1 MTDRVPDLDSGAACG
16 SEPSFDTRMTRPA
29 KVARVDDL
37 EERSAYE
44 IALRGER
51 EALQRLDLLASASR
65 ILDATL
71 EDYEH
76 AVLQVADACVPDFA
90 DLCAIEVVG
99 SNGDIRTAAYRIVHT
114 SGLHVPETWIP
125 VGRMVAPDRRPI
137 LAFPGSDETDQ
148 ARSIRERFAAQSLIV
163 APITGGGITLGWF
176 VAGTGSYRRGFRPS
190 ALRVGVELS
199 SRLGAAIQR
208 VLLHREM
215 QAAAREQSRAVRRLR
230 RLATAATNLAGA
242 ASTEAVLRVACIEAC
257 VIQEA
262 DGAIARWWMADGSVV
277 SAQTGEVDHDL
288 AETAFAA
295 VTNRR
300 TARGRGWV
308 AHPLPSSDPWQ
319 HAALVVFVGTD
330 LATDEEL
337 VLNSLASLIPVAFER
352 ALGTEAVV
360 VHEARLR
367 AVVEASPVALIGL
380 RPDGVVT
387 LANRAALQLFNWVGD
402 ADRWALT
409 DPLRPAILELVA
421 SVVATGSVVNRAV
434 SVEGLDLSVSGAPL
448 PATSP
453 SDEQTVLVAGVDLSE
468 VRRAER
474 ALVQAQRLEAMGVVA
489 GRVAHDFNNLLTL
502 IIGYT
507 ELLARGLTDHHQ
519 RALVDDI
526 EGAARRAAALTQQML
541 GMTRRDDNAVVVD
554 LGAELA
560 NLHAVLTRLAGPKVS
575 LTLAGPDAAVKVRVD
590 PSEIEQIVINLV
602 VNASDAMGGEG
613 HIDVVL
619 DLAQEV
625 PPKGRDSLDAA
636 KGAGAVLT
644 ISDNGP
650 GMRPE
655 VLARCLEPFF
665 TTKSRGQ
672 GSGLGLS
679 TVYGLVTERGGQ
691 VEIDSDSSGTTVR
704 IWLPLCEDLPEEP
717 IEDGEV
723 WPPGQTL
730 TGRILLVE
738 DDPDLRVMGQE
749 CLAGVGLEVL
759 VAESAE
765 IALFMLA
772 GQHFDALVTDIM
784 LPGMSGVR
792 LSEAVAK
799 AHPGMPVLF
808 MTAYAGSPSAVGM
821 PGPGANLLRKPYRP
835 DALRLRVAA
844 MLRQRAFQ
852 GSNR

>member
-1 MTDRVPDLDSGAACG
+1 MDQ
-16 SEPSFDTRMTRPA
+16 
-29 KVARVDDL
+29 L

-44 IALRGER
+44 VAVLGEK

-71 EDYEH
+71 EEYEH
-76 AVLQVADACVPDFA
+76 AILQVADACVPDFA
-90 DLCAIEVVG
+90 DLCAVEVVG
-99 SNGDIRTAAYRIVHT
+99 PDGDIYTAACRTAQT
-114 SGLHVPETWIP
+114 SGLDVPEPWRP
-125 VGRMVAPDRRPI
+125 VGRLVAPDRRPV
-137 LAFPGSDETDQ
+137 LSFPSPDETDNGH
-148 ARSIRERFAAQSLIV
+148 SIRQRLAAQSLMV
-163 APITGGGITLGWF
+163 APITGGGIPLGWF
-176 VAGTGSYRRGFRPS
+176 VAATGRYRRGFRPS

-208 VLLHREM
+208 VQLHREM
-215 QAAAREQSRAVRRLR
+215 QASAREQSRAVRRLR

-288 AETAFAA
+288 AETAFAS
-295 VTNRR
+295 VSNRK

-308 AHPLPSSDPWQ
+308 AHPLPNSDPWQ

-337 VLNSLASLIPVAFER
+337 VLSSLASLIPVAFER

-380 RPDGVVT
+380 QPDGGVT
-387 LANRAALQLFNWVGD
+387 LANRAAQELFDWV
-402 ADRWALT
+402 AEPAKWALVE
-409 DPLRPAILELVA
+409 PLRPAILELAA
-421 SVVATGSVVNRAV
+421 SVRTSGTVVNRAW
-434 SVEGLDLSVSGAPL
+434 SLEGLDLSLSGAPL

-507 ELLARGLTDHHQ
+507 ELLARGLDDHHQ

-541 GMTRRDDNAVVVD
+541 GMSRRESTAVVVD

-560 NLHAVLTRLAGPKVS
+560 NLQAVLTRLAGPKVS
-575 LTLAGPDAAVKVRVD
+575 LTLSSPDAAVKVRVD
-590 PSEIEQIVINLV
+590 PSDIEQIAINLV
-602 VNASDAMGGEG
+602 VNASDAMAGQGR
-613 HIDVVL
+613 IDVVL
-619 DLAQEV
+619 TTTTAG
-625 PPKGRDSLDAA
+625 PTT
-636 KGAGAVLT
+636 GAGAVLT
-644 ISDNGP
+644 ISDDGP
-650 GMRPE
+650 GMSPD

-665 TTKSRGQ
+665 TTKNRGQ

-679 TVYGLVTERGGQ
+679 TVYGLVKERDGH
-691 VEIDSDSSGTTVR
+691 VAIDSDRSGTTVR
-704 IWLPLCEDLPEEP
+704 IWLPLCDDTPAAP
-717 IEDGEV
+717 GDDGEV
-723 WPPGQTL
+723 WPPGQKIA
-730 TGRILLVE
+730 GRILLVE
-738 DDPDLRVMGQE
+738 DELDLRVMGEE
-749 CLAGVGLEVL
+749 CLTSIGLEVV

-765 IALFMLA
+765 MALSILA
-772 GQHFDALVTDIM
+772 TKATFDALVTDIM
-784 LPGMSGVR
+784 LPGMSGVE
-792 LSEAVAK
+792 LSDVVRQG
-799 AHPGMPVLF
+799 HPDMPVLF
-808 MTAYAGSPSAVGM
+808 MTGYAGSPMARAT
-821 PGPGANLLRKPYRP
+821 PAPGANLLRKPYRL
-835 DALRLRVAA
+835 DALRLRVADLLGQSA
-844 MLRQRAFQ
+844 LQ
-852 GSNR
+852 GSKR